1 MIIIGLTGSIGMGKS
16 TLALQLASLGAKVC
30 SADAIVHQLMAK
42 GGAAVAEVAKV
53 FPQAVKDG
61 EVDRKAL
68 GAIVFND
75 KTQLKRLEELLHP
88 LVVVAE
94 NQFVWEQRRLGARMA
109 VLDIP
114 LLFETG
120 AEQRCDITLVASAP
134 FFLQKQRVLRRPHM
148 SEQKFL
154 QILRSQLSDRNKR
167 RRADKVVLTG
177 LGKSHSFRTL
187 VTWLRKSGL

>member
-1 MIIIGLTGSIGMGKS
+1 MIVIGLTGSIGMGKS

-42 GGAAVAEVAKV
+42 GGAAVAEVAKA

-88 LVVVAE
+88 LVVAAE

-120 AEQRCDITLVASAP
+120 AEQRCDVTLVASAP

>member
-134 FFLQKQRVLRRPHM
+134 FLLQKQRVLRRPHM